1 MTSVFEAEDFDNH
14 EVVHFVNDKKTGLK
28 AIIALHSTHLG
39 PAGGGIRMQPY
50 ENSQAALKDVLRLS
64 KGMSYKNALAGIELG
79 GGKSVIIGNPKTDKS
94 PELFHAFGQ
103 AIADLGGK
111 YIAAEDVGTT
121 LKDME
126 YISQKTKYVFGRD
139 PKDGFGGD
147 PSPMTAY
154 GVFLSLKESVKHKVG
169 AADLKGIKVAV
180 QGAGAVG
187 KNLIKQLVEAG
198 AKVCFTDVDVDRIAA
213 VQNEFGAE
221 FVALDDIISADVD
234 VFAPCALGA
243 VLNDT
248 SIPQLKAK
256 VVCGAANNQLA
267 KDVHGVKL
275 VEHDI
280 LYAPDYVAN
289 AAGIINVF
297 YEIDGQYDVKK
308 VMAHI
313 EKIPHTLSEIFKI
326 ADETGQP
333 TALVADEMA
342 RNKIGR

>member
-1 MTSVFEAEDFDNH
+1 MSSVFEAEDFDNH

-50 ENSQAALKDVLRLS
+50 EDSSAALKDVLRLS

-154 GVFLSLKESVKHKVG
+154 GVFLSLKESVKHKLG
-169 AADLKGIKVAV
+169 ATDLKGIKVAV

-187 KNLIKQLVEAG
+187 KNLIKQLTEAG

-221 FVALDDIISADVD
+221 FVELDNIISADVD

-243 VLNDT
+243 ILNDT
-248 SIPQLKAK
+248 TIPQLKAK

-275 VEHDI
+275 VERDI

-297 YEIDGQYDVKK
+297 YEIDGQYDIKK

-313 EKIPHTLSEIFKI
+313 EKIPHTLSEIFKV
-326 ADETGQP
+326 ADKNGQS

-342 RNKIGR
+342 KNKIGR